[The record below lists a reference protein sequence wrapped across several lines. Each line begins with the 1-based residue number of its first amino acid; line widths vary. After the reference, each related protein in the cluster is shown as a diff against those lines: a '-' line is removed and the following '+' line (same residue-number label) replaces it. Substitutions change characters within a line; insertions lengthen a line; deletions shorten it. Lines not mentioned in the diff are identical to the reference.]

1 MYDVAVVG
9 GGPVGACA
17 GALLAHGGGGRAL
30 SVALL
35 EPKPPAALPANA
47 ALEARVVAVS
57 RASERT
63 LVSAGAWAGILG
75 PRLCAYERMRIWHER
90 VSPASAAALVFDAA
104 DVGEPNLGYIVENRL
119 LQTALLAAF
128 VQAGGHLKAAQFSS
142 LRISDDAVEVHTS
155 AGTLSARLVIGADG
169 AHSAVRAAAG
179 LTAETS
185 GYAQT
190 AIVATV
196 ATQRPHEMTAW
207 QRFMKAGTLAF
218 LPLADGTSSIVW
230 SADDGLAPGLMAAS
244 EAGFAQEL
252 DRASDLALGATRLV
266 SARQS
271 FALQRLAAQ
280 RYVARR
286 VALIGDAAHVVHPLA
301 GQGVNLGLLDA
312 AALADLVLTAQTQ
325 GEDPGAFG
333 VLRRYERWRKSE
345 VALMS
350 TAIDGFDRFLAHGS
364 GPLAR
369 LAQHGLSWVNSAPE
383 LRRLFIR
390 RALGMSGELPR
401 AAR

>member
-17 GALLAHGGGGRAL
+17 GALLARGEGGRPL
-30 SVALL
+30 TVALL
-35 EPKPPAALPANA
+35 EPRPPAPLPANA

-57 RASERT
+57 RASERM
-63 LVSAGAWAGILG
+63 LVNAGAWAGILG
-75 PRLCAYERMRIWHER
+75 PRLCAYERMRIWHES
-90 VSPASAAALVFDAA
+90 VSPTSAAALVFDAA

-119 LQTALLAAF
+119 LQSALLAAF
-128 VQAGGHLKAAQFSS
+128 VQAGGHLEVAQFSS
-142 LRISDDAVEVHTS
+142 LRISDDVVEVHTS
-155 AGTLSARLVIGADG
+155 GGTLSARLVIGADG
-169 AHSAVRAAAG
+169 AQSAVRAAAG

-230 SADDGLAPGLMAAS
+230 SADDEVAPGLMAAS
-244 EAGFAQEL
+244 EAGFALEL

-271 FALQRLAAQ
+271 FALQRLAAP
-280 RYVARR
+280 RYVTRR

-312 AALADLVLTAQTQ
+312 AALADLVLTGSAE
-325 GEDPGAFG
+325 GEDPGALG

-350 TAIDGFDRFLAHGS
+350 TAIDGFDRFLAHGT

-369 LAQHGLSWVNSAPE
+369 LAQQGLSWVNRAPE
-383 LRRLFIR
+383 LRRVFIR

>member
-17 GALLAHGGGGRAL
+17 GALLARGEGGRAL
-30 SVALL
+30 SVVLL
-35 EPKPPAALPANA
+35 EPRPPAALPASA

-63 LVSAGAWAGILG
+63 LVSAGAWPAILG
-75 PRLCAYERMRIWHER
+75 PRLCAYERMRIWHES
-90 VSPASAAALVFDAA
+90 VSPTSAAALVFDAA

-128 VQAGGHLKAAQFSS
+128 VQAGGHLLAAQFSS
-142 LRISDDAVEVHTS
+142 LRIGADAVEVHTGG
-155 AGTLSARLVIGADG
+155 GTLSARLVIGADG
-169 AHSAVRAAAG
+169 AQSAVRAAAG

-196 ATQRPHEMTAW
+196 ATQRSHEMTAW
-207 QRFMKAGTLAF
+207 QRFMQAGTLAF
-218 LPLADGTSSIVW
+218 LPLADGSSSIVW
-230 SADDGLAPGLMAAS
+230 SADDALAPGLMVAS
-244 EAGFAQEL
+244 EAGFALEL
-252 DRASDLALGATRLV
+252 DRASDLALGATRLLSV
-266 SARQS
+266 RQS
-271 FALQRLAAQ
+271 FALQRLTAQ
-280 RYVARR
+280 RYVAQR

-312 AALADLVLTAQTQ
+312 AALTDLVLTASAQ
-325 GEDPGAFG
+325 GEDAGALA

-350 TAIDGFDRFLAHGS
+350 TAIDGFDRFLAHGT

-369 LAQHGLSWVNSAPE
+369 LAQRGLSWVNSAPE
-383 LRRLFIR
+383 LRRVFIR

>member
-1 MYDVAVVG
+1 
-9 GGPVGACA
+9 
-17 GALLAHGGGGRAL
+17 
-30 SVALL
+30 
-35 EPKPPAALPANA
+35 
-47 ALEARVVAVS
+47 
-57 RASERT
+57 
-63 LVSAGAWAGILG
+63 
-75 PRLCAYERMRIWHER
+75 MRIWHES
-90 VSPASAAALVFDAA
+90 VSPTSAAALVFDAA

-142 LRISDDAVEVHTS
+142 LHLSDDAVEVHTS
-155 AGTLSARLVIGADG
+155 GGTLSARLVIGADG
-169 AHSAVRAAAG
+169 AQSAVRTAAG
-179 LTAETS
+179 LTAGTS

-230 SADDGLAPGLMAAS
+230 SADDEVAPGLMAAN
-244 EAGFAQEL
+244 EAAFALEL

-312 AALADLVLTAQTQ
+312 AALAELLLAARAG
-325 GEDPGAFG
+325 GEDPGALG

-350 TAIDGFDRFLAHGS
+350 TAIDGFDRFLAHGT

-369 LAQHGLSWVNSAPE
+369 LAQQGLSWVNRAPE
-383 LRRLFIR
+383 LRRVFIR

-401 AAR
+401 AARSNSTV